1 MMLVILA
8 EFDRRQRADLGKN
21 KCKYF
26 FAIEGAGTEPRP
38 FRKGKAKMTRQRLRR
53 NADRNENSVKCRM
66 YIDTESRVFL
76 QNRHRRHMH
85 EINPICMPGDERQKL
100 YSRHVFLIGLTGFF
114 PPIDCRTT
122 ENATESLAADGNR
135 SKPLR

>member
-8 EFDRRQRADLGKN
+8 EFGRRQRAGLGKN

-53 NADRNENSVKCRM
+53 NADHNENSVKCRM
-66 YIDTESRVFL
+66 HIDTESRVFL
-76 QNRHRRHMH
+76 QNPHRRHMH
-85 EINPICMPGDERQKL
+85 EINPICMPGDERQ
-100 YSRHVFLIGLTGFF
+100 
-114 PPIDCRTT
+114 
-122 ENATESLAADGNR
+122 NR
-135 SKPLR
+135 AFRRNIF

>member
-8 EFDRRQRADLGKN
+8 EFDRRPRADLGKN

-66 YIDTESRVFL
+66 HIDTKSRVFL

-100 YSRHVFLIGLTGFF
+100 YSRHLFLIGLTGFF

-122 ENATESLAADGNR
+122 ENATESLAAGGNR

>member
-8 EFDRRQRADLGKN
+8 EFNRRQRADLGKN

-66 YIDTESRVFL
+66 HIDTESRVFL
-76 QNRHRRHMH
+76 QNPHRRHMH

-100 YSRHVFLIGLTGFF
+100 YSRHVLPYRLDRVFS
-114 PPIDCRTT
+114 
-122 ENATESLAADGNR
+122 ANR
-135 SKPLR
+135 LSYHGKRN